1 MSQAYKI
8 CPICDTPNHRNAS
21 LCSTCGT
28 TLVNV
33 PTISDD
39 TNRNKDASEY
49 VALHGET
56 DLREG
61 NLRWRGGTYV
71 VGGLLTIAL
80 IGCIV
85 TLIFAGSRLFSAV
98 VPPSTAAPTAAD
110 RTLTATSSVLDG
122 IIVTNTPRPTLQLA
136 TITTGPPTPTHTE
149 VPTITPTLGPCI
161 QQVLP
166 DDSLIAIIARCGHRD
181 YQDLMQVVLDM
192 NNLTNAN
199 EIQAGKSIEVPWPTA
214 TTDPNAVPTAT
225 PTPGEG
231 VLLDGGTLVADAG
244 TTRDPAGLRVRAT
257 ATMQAGVSWHT
268 VSGQENI
275 LSIAVQYGAT
285 LRILSEL
292 NPEIAF
298 SQCDFGIGSGGPG
311 CTVLLYPGQEVRVPA
326 PTPTPT
332 IQPTASGSETATP
345 TATPTYNIPT
355 ALSPSDRAFFGK
367 SDLITLRWVGSGA
380 LNSEEAYLVT
390 VEDKTTGQV
399 YTAMTQALLFIVP
412 ADWQSK
418 ANDRHDYVW
427 SVGVVKQ
434 VRPDNP
440 SFVTEPRLFTWQG
453 QGSET

>member
-28 TLVNV
+28 TLVHV
-33 PTISDD
+33 PTVSDESKED
-39 TNRNKDASEY
+39 KDRSAY
-49 VALHGET
+49 AAFHGET
-56 DLREG
+56 DLLEG

-80 IGCIV
+80 VGCV
-85 TLIFAGSRLFSAV
+85 ATLIFAGSRLFNAV
-98 VPPSTAAPTAAD
+98 VPPATGAPTLD
-110 RTLTATSSVLDG
+110 RTLTPTSSVIDG
-122 IIVTNTPRPTLQLA
+122 AMVTNTPRPTLQLA
-136 TITTGPPTPTHTE
+136 TITTGPPTPTYTE
-149 VPTITPTLGPCI
+149 IPTITPTLGPCV

-214 TTDPNAVPTAT
+214 TTDPNAVPTET

-231 VLLDGGTLVADAG
+231 VMLNGGTLVANADI
-244 TTRDPAGLRVRAT
+244 TRDPNGIRVFPT
-257 ATMQAGVSWHT
+257 ATLQAGVAWHT
-268 VSGQENI
+268 VSGEENI
-275 LSIAVQYGAT
+275 LTIAVQYGAT

-326 PTPTPT
+326 PTVTPT
-332 IQPTASGSETATP
+332 IQPTASGSETTTP
-345 TATPTYNIPT
+345 TATATFNIPT

-367 SDLITLRWVGSGA
+367 TDLVTLRWVGSGA
-380 LNSEEAYLVT
+380 LSADEAYLVT
-390 VEDKTTGQV
+390 VEDVTSGQV
-399 YTAMTQALLFIVP
+399 YTALTQGLMYIVP

-418 ANDRHDYVW
+418 QNDRHDYRW

-434 VRPDNP
+434 NQPENP